1 MHSTSRAAASHD
13 LQLCRSV
20 SRKSSGR
27 STTKSVAAPR
37 KAPTKKPNCLRMT
50 CLIVCRIP
58 RNSYCRKKRLFFC
71 SVSAG
76 RSGRFIGRAVIGSD
90 ARSAKISPS
99 FARRAGRVPV
109 CHIRSHRARVS
120 LPLATYVLYY
130 YGPDC
135 MLYNVPVSVRRI
147 SGEFLFS
154 EFPSDGSS
162 GFAVL
167 SMGLFQACRKHIDRF
182 CERDSS
188 NCIDLCNYEVLL
200 WRL

>member
-1 MHSTSRAAASHD
+1 MISSCVARSAGKAAGAVRRRR
-13 LQLCRSV
+13 RS
-20 SRKSSGR
+20 
-27 STTKSVAAPR
+27 AQN
-37 KAPTKKPNCLRMT
+37 APTKEPNCLRMT
-50 CLIVCRIP
+50 SPIVIRIP
-58 RNSYCRKKRLFFC
+58 RKSNCRKKRLFFC

-162 GFAVL
+162 GCRSFYGAV
-167 SMGLFQACRKHIDRF
+167 
-182 CERDSS
+182 SS
-188 NCIDLCNYEVLL
+188 LPETYRSLL
-200 WRL
+200 